1 MLAPNCKKVSFET
14 LPGPSHG
21 HQDYSTSSLADTLR
35 GTVTNSNIGGVGGFT
50 VKISISIALLR
61 RILDSFLKMRMQGCE
76 CPDKALMEDLDR
88 ELKSVE
94 RRILGIQ

>member
-1 MLAPNCKKVSFET
+1 M
-14 LPGPSHG
+14 
-21 HQDYSTSSLADTLR
+21 
-35 GTVTNSNIGGVGGFT
+35 
-50 VKISISIALLR
+50 KISISIALLR